1 MDIRPILLS
10 LKQNKFFALMV
21 VLQVALTLAAVS
33 HSAFSV
39 NALLKGW
46 NKESGLVEESLIIER
61 AQFFVDDIDVGS
73 VIPEDLEK
81 LRRLPG
87 VQAVTTTN
95 QIPFSAEGISEVF
108 KQAGTEA
115 QRYLASVFQLNAS
128 ALDVLGIELIAGRDF
143 NENEVVRGQLSATT
157 EYPSVILISEALA
170 QEVFGEE
177 NPIGKTL
184 WPVRNAQPA
193 EVIGVYSDFMTG
205 EILNGIGK
213 PYNSAIRPMVVWS
226 AAQLDPGYLM
236 RVEPGTAEG
245 LLEDVR
251 DVIYQQ
257 RGRYMFRNE
266 VLTRTKKRMFDASGS
281 QAMIMTSVSIVLVL
295 ITAFGMVGLVSFL
308 VKQRQRQIGIRR
320 ALGAAKKDI
329 LKYFLLENS
338 LLTIAGL
345 VLGVIITIGIAVKYP
360 TLTGNEFIRYDL
372 IFFVAVFLWLVNM
385 AAVYWPAKKA
395 SKVNPALVM
404 S

>member
-21 VLQVALTLAAVS
+21 ILQVALTLAAVS

-39 NALLKGW
+39 SALLKGW
-46 NKESGLVEESLIIER
+46 NKESGLVEENLIIER

-95 QIPFSAEGISEVF
+95 QIPFSAEGLSEIF
-108 KQAGTEA
+108 KEPGNEA
-115 QRYLASVFQLNAS
+115 QRYLAAVFQLNAS
-128 ALDVLGIELIAGRDF
+128 ALDVLGIELIAGRSF
-143 NENEVVRGQLSATT
+143 NENEVVQGQLSATT

-184 WPVRNAQPA
+184 WPVRNSQPA
-193 EVIGVYSDFMTG
+193 EIIGVYSNFMTG

-213 PYNSAIRPMVVWS
+213 PYNSAIRPMVLWS

-236 RVEPGTAEG
+236 RVEPGAAEG

-266 VLTRTKKRMFDASGS
+266 VLTRTKKRMFDANSS
-281 QAMIMTSVSIVLVL
+281 QAMVMTSVSIVLVL

-329 LKYFLLENS
+329 LRYFLLENS
-338 LLTIAGL
+338 LLTVAGL
-345 VLGVIITIGIAVKYP
+345 ILGVVITIGIAVKYP

-372 IFFVAVFLWLVNM
+372 IFVVAVFLWLINM
-385 AAVYWPAKKA
+385 VAVYWPAKKA